1 MKDKNRSL
9 IKEYAMKWNLHDI
22 KRACQV
28 NGFPA
33 FFGIVMLF
41 GLLSGGVSR
50 ADEEIFVSDFLTGS
64 PAANRS
70 CGAFHLSA
78 SGETGKDVLSMPNGS
93 RYKTAVDLAGIL
105 VCRADSSDRFPDRTY
120 YSGGSQRL

>member
-50 ADEEIFVSDFLTGS
+50 ADEEIFVSDFLTGL
-64 PAANRS
+64 AAGLPVRS
-70 CGAFHLSA
+70 ENH
-78 SGETGKDVLSMPNGS
+78 
-93 RYKTAVDLAGIL
+93 
-105 VCRADSSDRFPDRTY
+105 
-120 YSGGSQRL
+120 

>member
-1 MKDKNRSL
+1 MDMKDKNRSL

-50 ADEEIFVSDFLTGS
+50 ADEEIFVSDFLTGLAVLLPIGLVWLS
-64 PAANRS
+64 ICLHPVIYALSDFLIMILSWLVKQSLR
-70 CGAFHLSA
+70 AFLFQ
-78 SGETGKDVLSMPNGS
+78 EVQP
-93 RYKTAVDLAGIL
+93 
-105 VCRADSSDRFPDRTY
+105 
-120 YSGGSQRL
+120 

>member
-1 MKDKNRSL
+1 MDMKDKNRSL

-33 FFGIVMLF
+33 FFGNVMLF

-50 ADEEIFVSDFLTGS
+50 AD
-64 PAANRS
+64 
-70 CGAFHLSA
+70 
-78 SGETGKDVLSMPNGS
+78 
-93 RYKTAVDLAGIL
+93 
-105 VCRADSSDRFPDRTY
+105 
-120 YSGGSQRL
+120 

>member
-1 MKDKNRSL
+1 MDMKDKNRSL

-50 ADEEIFVSDFLTGS
+50 ADEEIYAQWITIQD
-64 PAANRS
+64 
-70 CGAFHLSA
+70 C
-78 SGETGKDVLSMPNGS
+78 
-93 RYKTAVDLAGIL
+93 
-105 VCRADSSDRFPDRTY
+105 
-120 YSGGSQRL
+120 GGSGRHTCVQG

>member
-9 IKEYAMKWNLHDI
+9 IKEYVMKWNLHDI

-50 ADEEIFVSDFLTGS
+50 ADEEIFVNDFLTG
-64 PAANRS
+64 RITRKQ
-70 CGAFHLSA
+70 FW
-78 SGETGKDVLSMPNGS
+78 VLAEFKYP
-93 RYKTAVDLAGIL
+93 THQP
-105 VCRADSSDRFPDRTY
+105 SD
-120 YSGGSQRL
+120 